1 MIRTTKWLLLLIA
14 LLLSPLFA
22 RVAGAQTT
30 YNAASCSESA
40 VQSAYATEQ
49 GSKADGDIISIPAC
63 SATTWSSAWSIS
75 PTNSLTIQGQSTT
88 SGTCA
93 PGGTCTATD
102 NTNITLGASLTI
114 NTAAGKSFRMTG
126 MSFTVSFGP
135 AYGAI
140 NFKGAS
146 TAVRGDHNHFTD
158 NTVGDHTIQV
168 DGIRGV
174 FDHNYLQTPNGENI
188 NFFQITNYGTDGMAD
203 AIWTVPDNFGSSDY
217 VFIENNYFV
226 GSFVY
231 DCDFGG
237 KIVLRY
243 NIAWYGTQIQ
253 THGVGSGAQVR
264 GCRSVETYGDTF
276 TYSAN
281 PSATN
286 FAFLVDYESGT
297 GMWWNITT
305 TGFLAFLREDEIRA
319 NTDTYGAQTSTP
331 NGWGMCG
338 SGSTG
343 TGSAWD
349 SSTSGTGYPCLD
361 QIGRGAGQLISGSF
375 PSKVNSSTGTIAWP
389 HQALVPVYAWDNT
402 LNQVPQERTISYWDN
417 YESPAT
423 AVENRDYY
431 LQLPNAQESATFN
444 GTAGIG
450 QGPLA
455 SKPSSCTPSV
465 GWWATDQGNWNQS
478 GNGAGNGV
486 LYVCSA
492 TNTWTA
498 SYTPYTYPHP
508 LVSGGGTTVTSP
520 AAPTNLAASVN

>member
-1 MIRTTKWLLLLIA
+1 
-14 LLLSPLFA
+14 
-22 RVAGAQTT
+22 
-30 YNAASCSESA
+30 
-40 VQSAYATEQ
+40 
-49 GSKADGDIISIPAC
+49 
-63 SATTWSSAWSIS
+63 
-75 PTNSLTIQGQSTT
+75 
-88 SGTCA
+88 
-93 PGGTCTATD
+93 
-102 NTNITLGASLTI
+102 
-114 NTAAGKSFRMTG
+114 

-140 NFKGAS
+140 NFNGAS

-188 NFFQITNYGTDGMAD
+188 YFFQLTNYGTDGMAD

-217 VFIENNYFV
+217 VFIENNYFRRLFRVRLRFWRQDSVSGITRLVRHPDTNSWSRFGCASSRMPV
-226 GSFVY
+226 GRRL
-231 DCDFGG
+231 
-237 KIVLRY
+237 I
-243 NIAWYGTQIQ
+243 
-253 THGVGSGAQVR
+253 
-264 GCRSVETYGDTF
+264 GDTF

-281 PSATN
+281 PTTTN

-297 GMWWNITT
+297 GMWWGITT

-375 PSKVNSSTGTIAWP
+375 PSKVNNSTGTIAWP

-520 AAPTNLAASVN
+520 AAPTNLAAAVN